1 MPSLSTTG
9 LRHLTKALPP
19 SARAIPRF
27 RNPVRVP
34 SWAGLLVMICP
45 MLLSTV
51 SQAAGYPERPVT
63 IVVPFAAGGA
73 SDVLGRQ
80 IGKQLEGALGQNFV
94 VDNRTGA
101 GGTVGAASAARAA
114 PDGYTLVMGTNA
126 SHAIAATIHR
136 SLRYDPLKDF
146 VPITLVAH
154 VPQVLMVHPSL
165 PVSNVQELI
174 AFARKNPGKL
184 NFSSAGNGTPGH
196 LGMEL
201 FKMMTQVDMMHVP
214 FQGGNPALLALTGG
228 QVQVLADNV
237 NSALPM
243 IKAGKVKAIAVT
255 SAKRSGALPELPT
268 IAEQGV
274 PGFDSGSWFALFAPT
289 NTPTAIVSR
298 LNNEVIKALDNP
310 SVRAAL
316 AAQGAE
322 PAAGTPEALTQLVRA
337 DMAKW
342 GGVVKQIGLTAD

>member
-1 MPSLSTTG
+1 MPSLTT
-9 LRHLTKALPP
+9 LRHGAKPLPRRP
-19 SARAIPRF
+19 GRF
-27 RNPVRVP
+27 HA
-34 SWAGLLVMICP
+34 WAGMLAALCLLG
-45 MLLSTV
+45 TGA
-51 SQAAGYPERPVT
+51 QAAGYPERPVT

-101 GGTVGAASAARAA
+101 GGTVGATSAARAPA
-114 PDGYTLVMGTNA
+114 DGYTLIMGTNA
-126 SHAIAATIHR
+126 SHAIATTTYR

-174 AFARKNPGKL
+174 AYAQKNPGKL

-201 FKMMTQVDMMHVP
+201 FKMMAKVDMVHVP

-243 IKAGKVKAIAVT
+243 IKSGKVKPIAVT

-274 PGFDSGSWFALFAPT
+274 TGFDSGSWFALYAPAG
-289 NTPTAIVSR
+289 TPAAIVSR
-298 LNNEVIKALDNP
+298 LNSETIKALNNP
-310 SVRAAL
+310 TVRAAL

-322 PAAGTPEALTQLVRA
+322 PAAGPPEALTQLMRA
-337 DMAKW
+337 DIAKW

>member
-1 MPSLSTTG
+1 MTQPAPTPNSVPPQAPACAHG
-9 LRHLTKALPP
+9 RPLRLRTMLAPLLTVLCALGSPAHAASP
-19 SARAIPRF
+19 
-27 RNPVRVP
+27 
-34 SWAGLLVMICP
+34 AG
-45 MLLSTV
+45 T
-51 SQAAGYPERPVT
+51 YPERPVT

-80 IGKQLEGALGQNFV
+80 LGKQLELALGQSFV
-94 VDNRTGA
+94 VDNRAGA
-101 GGTVGAASAARAA
+101 GGTVGAASAARAT
-114 PDGYTLVMGTNA
+114 PDGYTLVIGTNA

-136 SLRYDPLKDF
+136 KLRYDPLKDF
-146 VPITLVAH
+146 VPVTLVAH
-154 VPQVLMVHPSL
+154 VPQVLMVHPSV

-174 AFARKNPGKL
+174 AFARKHPGKL

-201 FKMMTQVDMMHVP
+201 FKMMAQVDMVHVP

-228 QVQVLADNV
+228 QVEVLADNV

-255 SAKRSGALPELPT
+255 SAKRSGALPDLPT

-274 PGFDSGSWFALFAPT
+274 AGFDSGSWFALFAPAG
-289 NTPTAIVSR
+289 TPAPVVAR
-298 LNNEVIKALDNP
+298 LNAETIKALNNP
-310 SVRAAL
+310 TVRSTL

-322 PAAGTPEALTQLVRA
+322 PEAGTPEALTQLIHS
-337 DMAKW
+337 DIAKW
-342 GGVVKQIGLTAD
+342 GAVVKKIGLTAD